1 MHDYDTNNAFTD
13 TFLTLPGASFVV
25 NGPQRPS
32 DSALLTA
39 MAEVPV
45 SCNVFISVK
54 FDGELAGGAN
64 TWDGMGVVRYVW

>member
-1 MHDYDTNNAFTD
+1 MVACQ
-13 TFLTLPGASFVV
+13 V

-45 SCNVFISVK
+45 SRNVFISVK
-54 FDGELAGGAN
+54 FDGKLAGGAN
-64 TWDGMGVVRYVW
+64 TWDGMGMVRYVW